1 MTPSSDPSCREAVLQ
16 GYVRQILLA
25 GHPQAVLLFGSSAR
39 GTANADSD
47 FDWLV
52 VEDTP
57 LRPTQR
63 GLRYRL
69 AMHPRTIPVDLVVR
83 TPDEIRKALTEG
95 RSFLSEVVREGRV
108 IYGHL

>member
-1 MTPSSDPSCREAVLQ
+1 MTPSSDTGCREAVLQ
-16 GYVRQILLA
+16 EYVRQILSA

-39 GTANADSD
+39 GTATADSD
-47 FDWLV
+47 FDLLV

-57 LRPTQR
+57 LRPTKR

-69 AMHPRTIPVDLVVR
+69 AMHPRTIPVDLLVR
-83 TPDEIRKALTEG
+83 TPDEIREAVTEG
-95 RSFLSEVVREGRV
+95 RSFLSEALREGRV